1 MVYLVPLPA
10 LSMWHPLGLVCWA
23 HSSFARIVVVAN
35 VGPLLGSAL
44 FLCISLARQT
54 WPVEYFSGKLLTSLR
69 LVALF
74 QALLFPY
81 LSCVASERAL
91 PGASSVPAG
100 PSSFLEFL
108 KYFLKVPSRKIFT
121 P

>member
-1 MVYLVPLPA
+1 
-10 LSMWHPLGLVCWA
+10 MWLPLGLVCGA
-23 HSSFARIVVVAN
+23 HSSFAHIVVVAN

-44 FLCISLARQT
+44 FLCILLARQT
-54 WPVEYFSGKLLTSLR
+54 WPVEYFSCKLLTSLR

-91 PGASSVPAG
+91 PGASSVPVG

-108 KYFLKVPSRKIFT
+108 KYFLKATNPELRPTAPRS
-121 P
+121 